1 MRRFLAPWWVILGA
15 ASFLAYFL
23 LLLHCD
29 VWRPVPAGMDFQ
41 YSGGQAGLVVTRVSP
56 DSPAAH
62 AGIREGDRLISA
74 DGHPVGSRIEWQ
86 EAVLANLSFGQSLSL
101 EMSRGQAGRRVDWVA
116 TRAGWDHW
124 RRREGVDLL
133 LTRLV
138 QLITLGLGFVIVFRR
153 PHDFGARI
161 GGWLLATFGVFC
173 IVPPYRFAAVWDGLP
188 RVFGVLLWIPYVS
201 TVLLPGLL
209 LAFFLCFPRR
219 VIHSL
224 PAWLVIWSPALAIG
238 VRQTWFQTSVVYR
251 SGTASLPADWLGWR
265 VGVGIGYLCAA
276 AVVALVRFRRADPT
290 ERRRLAVMALG
301 GGLGAV
307 PGGFIAL
314 VFWRSSETGL
324 FTSPTVALA
333 TLSLLIVPISFAYA
347 ILRHRLFDVGLIIR
361 QGVRYAMARRLL
373 LSIVPALAAMMMLD
387 AYWHRDRAIAEQFAA
402 RAPVYGLLSVLA
414 LVAAH
419 RRQRWLDGLDK
430 RFFRERYDAQRL
442 LHSVV
447 EDVRRSPGLQEAAPL
462 VVERIERALHP
473 QFVTLLAQRAD
484 GESYE
489 VLAVSPPAAGPAAL
503 PADSKLVALARLLG
517 EPLDVSAA
525 GDGWL
530 SDHLPSAEAGVVE
543 GLGIEVVVPI
553 DAGRGRP
560 AALLMLGARR
570 SEEPY
575 ADEDRQLLWTI
586 AESLAVLDGR
596 DRRGLSPETV
606 FEECSQCGS
615 CFDSG
620 TTACAADGTPLTTV
634 ALPRVLSRRY
644 RLERRLGRGGMGVVY
659 GAWDL
664 SLARSV
670 AVKVLREELV
680 HDRESAGRFEREAQ
694 MSAMFMHPNVVTVH
708 DFGVAGS
715 SRAFLVM
722 ELLEGTRLRD
732 EIEQGPLAGPR
743 VLAIMRGVCAA
754 VDAAHRRHLVHR
766 DLKPENVFLTRHDG
780 VETPKILDFGIAKAF
795 SGASSRAQFD
805 TAVGVMIGTPRYMAP
820 EQLRGGAPEPSWDIW
835 ALALVTYEMLTGSH
849 PFATLALGLP
859 GVDLG
864 AQPAWSAG
872 DGRVPAAWQ
881 PFFSRWLSVDP
892 AGRPC
897 DARGF
902 LDELS
907 QMLEQG

>member
-1 MRRFLAPWWVILGA
+1 
-15 ASFLAYFL
+15 
-23 LLLHCD
+23 
-29 VWRPVPAGMDFQ
+29 
-41 YSGGQAGLVVTRVSP
+41 
-56 DSPAAH
+56 
-62 AGIREGDRLISA
+62 
-74 DGHPVGSRIEWQ
+74 
-86 EAVLANLSFGQSLSL
+86 
-101 EMSRGQAGRRVDWVA
+101 VDWVA
-116 TRAGWDHW
+116 TRAGWDYW

-133 LTRLV
+133 LSRLV
-138 QLITLGLGFVIVFRR
+138 QLVTLSLGFMIVFRR

-173 IVPPYRFAAVWDGLP
+173 IVLPYRFADVWHWLP
-188 RVFGVLLWIPYVS
+188 PVFGVLLWIPYVS

-224 PAWLVIWSPALAIG
+224 PAWMAIWAPALAIG
-238 VRQTWFQTSVVYR
+238 ARQTWFETSVVYR
-251 SGTASLPADWLGWR
+251 PGTGSLPADWLGWR
-265 VGVGIGYLCAA
+265 LGVGIGYLCAA
-276 AVVALVRFRRADPT
+276 AVVALVRFRREDPT

-307 PGGFIAL
+307 EGGFIAL
-314 VFWRSSETGL
+314 VFWRSSETEL

-333 TLSLLIVPISFAYA
+333 TLSLLVVPVSFAYA

-373 LSIVPALAAMMMLD
+373 LSVVPLLAAIMALD
-387 AYWHRDRAIAEQFAA
+387 AYWNRDRAIAEQFAA

-414 LVAAH
+414 LVAAY
-419 RRQRWLDGLDK
+419 RRQRWLDALDK
-430 RFFRERYDAQRL
+430 RFFRERYDAHRL

-447 EDVRRSPGLQEAAPL
+447 EDVRGSAGLQEAAPL

-484 GESYE
+484 GDPYE
-489 VLAVSPPAAGPAAL
+489 VLATSPASAGPVVL
-503 PADSKLVALARLLG
+503 PAGSKLVALARLLG
-517 EPLDVSAA
+517 EPLDLSAA

-530 SDHLPSAEAGVVE
+530 SAHLSAVEAEVVE
-543 GLGIEVVVPI
+543 GMGVEVVVPI
-553 DAGRGRP
+553 DAGRERP
-560 AALLMLGARR
+560 SALLMLGARR

-575 ADEDRQLLWTI
+575 AQEDRDLLWTI
-586 AESLAVLDGR
+586 AQSLAVLDGR
-596 DRRGLSPETV
+596 GQRDPASETV
-606 FEECSQCGS
+606 FEECSRCGS
-615 CFDSG
+615 CFDHG
-620 TTACAADGTPLTTV
+620 TGTCAADGTPLIAV

-644 RLERRLGRGGMGVVY
+644 RLEQRLGCGGMGVVY
-659 GAWDL
+659 AASDL

-694 MSAMFMHPNVVTVH
+694 MSAMFTHPNVVTVH
-708 DFGVAGS
+708 DFGVAGG
-715 SRAFLVM
+715 SRGFLVM

-732 EIEQGPLAGPR
+732 EIDRGPLPGPR

-780 VETPKILDFGIAKAF
+780 IETPKILDFGIAKVF
-795 SGASSRAQFD
+795 TGESSPTQLD

-835 ALALVTYEMLTGSH
+835 ALALITYEMLTGSH
-849 PFATLALGLP
+849 PFETLALGLP
-859 GVDLG
+859 GADLG
-864 AQPAWSAG
+864 GRPAWAAS
-872 DGRVPAAWQ
+872 DGRMPAAWQ
-881 PFFSRWLSVDP
+881 PFFSRWLSADP
-892 AGRPC
+892 ARRPGE
-897 DARGF
+897 ARGF
-902 LDELS
+902 LDELA